1 MALQELRAT
10 LVLSSMSKRFKY
22 FIGCVVSLAL
32 AVLVAFQ
39 YGGGVEEVPLAEIGI
54 LFVIVMFL
62 MYLIGRDSDRE
73 DETAGIVSLDDDD

>member
-10 LVLSSMSKRFKY
+10 LVLSSMAKRFKY

-32 AVLVAFQ
+32 AVLAAFQ
-39 YGGGVEEVPLAEIGI
+39 YGGGVEQIPLAEIAI
-54 LFVIVMFL
+54 LFVIVMILAFL
-62 MYLIGRDSDRE
+62 MGRASDRE